1 MRAAPPGRSTPRAKV
16 RLKHINLSTPSQ
28 EEDATRDGTARER
41 AEKLPEMGHQFFEL
55 FFFSSVPG
63 RRRRLPRR
71 RASAPLLFSLTFS
84 LQLHNQPINQ
94 NNDRGRPDAS
104 VHQDRSGEAGQAAA
118 PPGVQGAEVWDSF
131 FFFFFSSTTS
141 LLPLPLSLFA
151 HTRKHSLSPSLP
163 FYKQTKQHQ

>member
-118 PPGVQGAEVWDSF
+118 PPGVQGAEVRDSF
-131 FFFFFSSTTS
+131 FFFFFVNHLPASSSS
-141 LLPLPLSLFA
+141 LSFRSHTQTLSLPLS
-151 HTRKHSLSPSLP
+151 SLL
-163 FYKQTKQHQ
+163 